1 MKLKAYTKRKNDIS
15 DTISNSIGKSI
26 VVCSAKMFYDQLI
39 TAISDDNDTR
49 QRYDIIRNVFARVI
63 EQGIMDC
70 QIAFVGFFAKLD
82 YCIKEYDVP
91 VAAANLIQLARKE
104 MFPERNRKLDLTK
117 ESLNTSLPHNLKAT
131 ALLVYYL
138 CGKIDIPSELRNHF
152 PQSDRKNTWGKFEEN
167 VLRVV
172 VEKWDNDYI
181 YATEENENTTVQI
194 CYSKDNKML
203 TRNGEF
209 SWDYLNEV
217 LWEGAQL
224 NLVRVRRDENGKILM
239 PELIILEPDYLIN
252 VTTIAN
258 CFESYAESPFVNL
271 INKIKPQP
279 NTKAI
284 HLGNLAGQ
292 LLDDTIHARNI
303 SLDDSIKSFVGANAL
318 SMISCPEL
326 VNGFA
331 QFKQDAQIQK
341 QNIEHLI
348 GEALPHVIGSY
359 DKSNVV
365 LEPSFFSEVLG
376 IQGRLDF
383 LYQKDGDVTI
393 IEQKSGKGEFVRN
406 QPDPSTPIAKMTHT
420 IQVLL
425 YRALFQYE
433 FQTYSSQL
441 KHIML
446 LYSKY
451 ANGLLLIPQ
460 SPELLLRA
468 MKMRN
473 LLAWT
478 EIMYAK
484 EGMELLRTLTTE
496 MLNMNGLT
504 GKLWDQYVHPQLSE
518 LLTPIQKASPLEL
531 AYYFRF
537 LRFIQ
542 NELLLSKVGNKR
554 KENSGFAT
562 IWHDT
567 LEDKKS
573 AGNIYDKLSI
583 RDFVCDGEAVSSVIL
598 DFNEPQSADST
609 NFRIGD
615 IVILYSYSQDEVPNA
630 CSYIVIRASIVDIKT
645 DTIELRLRNSQT
657 ARQVF
662 DRHKSLPLGGD
673 GGGLLWAIEHDMLES
688 MTSTLFSAMHGFLS
702 GTKARRDLILS
713 QREPNVDAS
722 LTINGEYGRFNTLVT
737 RAKQARDIFLIIGPP
752 GTGKTS
758 FGLVNLLKEELTEPD
773 SNVLLLSYTNRAV
786 DEICSKLVEIKREQP
801 DFDFIRIGSDLSCSE
816 EYREYLLSS
825 RSAKEE
831 GGNGLYRLIKK
842 TRVFCGTTSAV
853 NANMSLLKLK
863 HFTLAIVDESSQ
875 ILEPHLIGLLT
886 AHDKEK
892 EAIDRFVLIG
902 DHKQLP
908 AVVQQSV
915 EESVVNEP
923 ELNAIGLTDCRLSL
937 FERLLS
943 RFKTSDGYDGRFVYM
958 LTKQGRM
965 HRFIGEFPNQAFY
978 GGHLDVVPL
987 EHQLLPYK
995 AVETDNGIMK
1005 MLCSHRIAFVAA
1017 EQPRLSPSLKTNIIE
1032 AEMIAATVYQI
1043 YLLNQKDFNKDMTV
1057 GVIVPYR
1064 NQIATVRNAIDRYG
1078 IDILHDITI
1087 DTVERY
1093 QGSQRDYIIYGFTIH
1108 QMYQLNF
1115 LTDNVFEEDGMII
1128 DRKLNVAMTRAR
1140 LNLVMIGN
1148 PKLLSMNVTFSR
1160 LMDFVRSKGGYFDV
1174 TKDDY
1179 CNGRF

>member
-1 MKLKAYTKRKNDIS
+1 
-15 DTISNSIGKSI
+15 
-26 VVCSAKMFYDQLI
+26 
-39 TAISDDNDTR
+39 
-49 QRYDIIRNVFARVI
+49 
-63 EQGIMDC
+63 
-70 QIAFVGFFAKLD
+70 
-82 YCIKEYDVP
+82 
-91 VAAANLIQLARKE
+91 
-104 MFPERNRKLDLTK
+104 
-117 ESLNTSLPHNLKAT
+117 
-131 ALLVYYL
+131 
-138 CGKIDIPSELRNHF
+138 
-152 PQSDRKNTWGKFEEN
+152 
-167 VLRVV
+167 
-172 VEKWDNDYI
+172 
-181 YATEENENTTVQI
+181 
-194 CYSKDNKML
+194 
-203 TRNGEF
+203 
-209 SWDYLNEV
+209 
-217 LWEGAQL
+217 
-224 NLVRVRRDENGKILM
+224 
-239 PELIILEPDYLIN
+239 
-252 VTTIAN
+252 
-258 CFESYAESPFVNL
+258 
-271 INKIKPQP
+271 
-279 NTKAI
+279 
-284 HLGNLAGQ
+284 
-292 LLDDTIHARNI
+292 
-303 SLDDSIKSFVGANAL
+303 
-318 SMISCPEL
+318 
-326 VNGFA
+326 
-331 QFKQDAQIQK
+331 
-341 QNIEHLI
+341 
-348 GEALPHVIGSY
+348 
-359 DKSNVV
+359 
-365 LEPSFFSEVLG
+365 
-376 IQGRLDF
+376 
-383 LYQKDGDVTI
+383 
-393 IEQKSGKGEFVRN
+393 
-406 QPDPSTPIAKMTHT
+406 
-420 IQVLL
+420 
-425 YRALFQYE
+425 
-433 FQTYSSQL
+433 
-441 KHIML
+441 
-446 LYSKY
+446 
-451 ANGLLLIPQ
+451 
-460 SPELLLRA
+460 
-468 MKMRN
+468 
-473 LLAWT
+473 
-478 EIMYAK
+478 
-484 EGMELLRTLTTE
+484 
-496 MLNMNGLT
+496 
-504 GKLWDQYVHPQLSE
+504 
-518 LLTPIQKASPLEL
+518 
-531 AYYFRF
+531 
-537 LRFIQ
+537 
-542 NELLLSKVGNKR
+542 
-554 KENSGFAT
+554 
-562 IWHDT
+562 
-567 LEDKKS
+567 
-573 AGNIYDKLSI
+573 
-583 RDFVCDGEAVSSVIL
+583 
-598 DFNEPQSADST
+598 
-609 NFRIGD
+609 
-615 IVILYSYSQDEVPNA
+615 
-630 CSYIVIRASIVDIKT
+630 
-645 DTIELRLRNSQT
+645 
-657 ARQVF
+657 
-662 DRHKSLPLGGD
+662 
-673 GGGLLWAIEHDMLES
+673 
-688 MTSTLFSAMHGFLS
+688 MHGFLS

-786 DEICSKLVEIKREQP
+786 DEICSKLVEIRREQP

-831 GGNGLYRLIKK
+831 GGNRLYRLIKK

-908 AVVQQSV
+908 AVAQQSA

-943 RFKTSDGYDGRFVYM
+943 RFKTANGYDERFVYM

-987 EHQLLPYK
+987 EHQLLPCK
-995 AVETDNGIMK
+995 DINTNNGIMK

-1043 YLLNQKDFNKDMTV
+1043 YLLTKDSFDKDMTV

-1179 CNGRF
+1179 CNGHF